1 MSNTAAKLR
10 KLADF
15 IEANGIGDDA
25 ILSASVEYAWSAG
38 EQRVAL
44 IERAPVLPA
53 LIRRAS
59 VILRAS
65 VIGESRGQHRDIV
78 VDGVRVAWIV
88 ASPAR
93 TLSDRDALLA
103 ELEDKP

>member
-53 LIRRAS
+53 LI
-59 VILRAS
+59 LRAS

-93 TLSDRDALLA
+93 TLSDRDELLA
-103 ELEDKP
+103 ELGGAP

>member
-38 EQRVAL
+38 EQRVTL

-53 LIRRAS
+53 L
-59 VILRAS
+59 ILRAS

>member
-53 LIRRAS
+53 LI
-59 VILRAS
+59 LRAS